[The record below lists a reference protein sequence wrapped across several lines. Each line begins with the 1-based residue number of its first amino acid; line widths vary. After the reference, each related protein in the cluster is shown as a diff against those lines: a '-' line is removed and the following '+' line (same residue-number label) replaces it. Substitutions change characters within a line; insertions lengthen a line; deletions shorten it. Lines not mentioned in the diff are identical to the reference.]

1 MRERVRAG
9 RLLAGAALLLGL
21 AGAPVALAGQAA
33 NKPAAGFELVSVA
46 GQTVRLADLRGKVVL
61 IDFFASWC
69 EPCMKELPELE
80 KLAQQWKGRDV
91 VFVGI
96 NLDREKKNAL
106 DLVNRFKL
114 TFPVLLD
121 PEGKTAERYDP
132 PKMPSSYLIDR
143 EGVVRFV
150 NEGFGGTAD
159 LAKLRKQ
166 LEQLSAAAAPP
177 AAPPAPDAPSPPSAT
192 PTPAPPSGAPR

>member
-1 MRERVRAG
+1 MRAG
-9 RLLAGAALLLGL
+9 RLLSAAAALLLGL
-21 AGAPVALAGQAA
+21 AGASTALAGQAA
-33 NKPAAGFELVSVA
+33 NKPAAAFELVSVA

-80 KLAQQWKGRDV
+80 KLAQQLKGRDI

-96 NLDREKKNAL
+96 NIDREKKNAL
-106 DLVNRFKL
+106 DLVSRFKL

-121 PEGKTAERYDP
+121 PEGKVAERYDP
-132 PKMPSSYLIDR
+132 PKMPSSYVVDR
-143 EGVVRFV
+143 EGTVRFV
-150 NEGFGGTAD
+150 NEGFGGAAD

-166 LEQLSAAAAPP
+166 LEQLSPAAAAPS
-177 AAPPAPDAPSPPSAT
+177 APPSASA
-192 PTPAPPSGAPR
+192 PAAPPSGAPR